1 MLSKNFCMT
10 YWLSNSVVLILKYQV
25 LVTKTQYDSEK
36 RSPEKKTE
44 GVGKNI
50 SITSR
55 LIKKTSYNT
64 KIRKI
69 ENKITSIARLVI
81 IVLNTKATEIKN
93 KIPKITK

>member
-1 MLSKNFCMT
+1 MT
-10 YWLSNSVVLILKYQV
+10 YWLSKSVVLILKYQV

-50 SITSR
+50 STTSR
-55 LIKKTSYNT
+55 LIKKTNYNT
-64 KIRKI
+64 EIMKI
-69 ENKITSIARLVI
+69 EKKITSIVRLVI

>member
-1 MLSKNFCMT
+1 MT

-50 SITSR
+50 STTSR
-55 LIKKTSYNT
+55 LIKKTNYNT
-64 KIRKI
+64 EIMKI
-69 ENKITSIARLVI
+69 EKKITSIVRLVI

>member
-1 MLSKNFCMT
+1 MT
-10 YWLSNSVVLILKYQV
+10 YWLSKSVVWILKYQV

-36 RSPEKKTE
+36 RSSEKKTE

-50 SITSR
+50 STTSR
-55 LIKKTSYNT
+55 LIKKTNYNT
-64 KIRKI
+64 EIMKI
-69 ENKITSIARLVI
+69 ENKITSIVRLVI

>member
-1 MLSKNFCMT
+1 MLSKKLCIT

-50 SITSR
+50 STTSR

-64 KIRKI
+64 KIMKI

>member
-1 MLSKNFCMT
+1 MLSKKLCMT
-10 YWLSNSVVLILKYQV
+10 YWLSKSVVWILKYQV

-50 SITSR
+50 STTSR

>member
-1 MLSKNFCMT
+1 MT
-10 YWLSNSVVLILKYQV
+10 YWLSKSVVWILKYQV

-44 GVGKNI
+44 GVVKNI
-50 SITSR
+50 STTSR
-55 LIKKTSYNT
+55 LIKKTNYNT
-64 KIRKI
+64 EIMKI
-69 ENKITSIARLVI
+69 ENKITSIVRLVI

>member
-1 MLSKNFCMT
+1 MT
-10 YWLSNSVVLILKYQV
+10 YWLSKSVVLILKYQV

-50 SITSR
+50 STTSR

>member
-1 MLSKNFCMT
+1 MT

-50 SITSR
+50 STTSR
-55 LIKKTSYNT
+55 LITKTSYNT

>member
-1 MLSKNFCMT
+1 MT
-10 YWLSNSVVLILKYQV
+10 YWLSKSVVLILKYQV

-50 SITSR
+50 STTSR
-55 LIKKTSYNT
+55 LIEKTNYNT
-64 KIRKI
+64 EIMKI
-69 ENKITSIARLVI
+69 ENKITSIVRLVI

>member
-1 MLSKNFCMT
+1 MT
-10 YWLSNSVVLILKYQV
+10 YWLSKSVVWILKYQV

-36 RSPEKKTE
+36 RSPEKKIE

-50 SITSR
+50 STTSR
-55 LIKKTSYNT
+55 LIKKTNYNT
-64 KIRKI
+64 EIMKI
-69 ENKITSIARLVI
+69 ENKITSIVRLVI

>member
-1 MLSKNFCMT
+1 MT

>member
-50 SITSR
+50 STTSR
-55 LIKKTSYNT
+55 LITKTSYNT

>member
-1 MLSKNFCMT
+1 MLSKKLCMT
-10 YWLSNSVVLILKYQV
+10 YWLSKSVVLILKYQV

-50 SITSR
+50 STTSR

-64 KIRKI
+64 KIMKI
-69 ENKITSIARLVI
+69 ENKITSIAGLVI

>member
-1 MLSKNFCMT
+1 M
-10 YWLSNSVVLILKYQV
+10 VLILKYQV

-50 SITSR
+50 STTSR
-55 LIKKTSYNT
+55 LIEKTNYNT
-64 KIRKI
+64 EIMKI
-69 ENKITSIARLVI
+69 ENKITSIVRLVI

>member
-1 MLSKNFCMT
+1 MT
-10 YWLSNSVVLILKYQV
+10 YWLSKSVVLILKYQV

-50 SITSR
+50 STTSR
-55 LIKKTSYNT
+55 LIKKTNYNT
-64 KIRKI
+64 EIMKI
-69 ENKITSIARLVI
+69 ENKITSIVRLVI

>member
-1 MLSKNFCMT
+1 MS
-10 YWLSNSVVLILKYQV
+10 YWLSKSVVLILKYQV

-50 SITSR
+50 STTSR
-55 LIKKTSYNT
+55 LIKKTNYNT
-64 KIRKI
+64 EIMKI
-69 ENKITSIARLVI
+69 ENKITSIVILVI

>member
-1 MLSKNFCMT
+1 MT
-10 YWLSNSVVLILKYQV
+10 YWLSKSVVWILKYQV

-50 SITSR
+50 STTSR
-55 LIKKTSYNT
+55 LIKKTNYNT
-64 KIRKI
+64 EIMKI
-69 ENKITSIARLVI
+69 EKKITSIVRLVI

>member
-1 MLSKNFCMT
+1 MT
-10 YWLSNSVVLILKYQV
+10 YWLSKSVVLILKYQV

-50 SITSR
+50 STTSR

-64 KIRKI
+64 KIMKI